1 MKPTLLAALAAT
13 ALLAAPAV
21 AQQAAP
27 AAAGPNTVTFTD
39 LADMPGLT
47 DPSQKNHFTVGIS
60 DPQVDVQFKVDCS
73 PGGSSLFVLHKDKV
87 CGISG
92 TGNVINPNNKQELP
106 RTQYMG
112 GYDVGQN
119 GVANGETIAINYLA
133 LGNVAA
139 QSGVQFGGSLHMR
152 ASLNATGLTGIEQKI
167 SDKLGLNTTDTT
179 IDKRLD
185 TVTLDGF
192 VVPGAGLPSDKG
204 CTWDGQMVFAYQTS
218 SWFLDL
224 QATCGTD
231 KYALKGNMPWTA
243 TKGVSNQMQYDLNL
257 TLPNANSQ
265 GDDSLFAAGG
275 GGDLFAAVDGIKGT
289 IIQKNSNN
297 VTIKVDG
304 QDTDTPSRVD
314 ASGTLIGTN
323 VSLNAVRSL
332 AVIFGILSD
341 NLFGA

>member
-1 MKPTLLAALAAT
+1 MKSVLLAAAAAM
-13 ALLAAPAV
+13 ALVSAPAF
-21 AQQAAP
+21 AQQAATT
-27 AAAGPNTVTFTD
+27 NTVTFTD

-60 DPQVDVQFKVDCS
+60 DPQVDMQFKVDCS
-73 PGGSSLFVLHKDKV
+73 AGGSQLLFLHKDKV

-92 TGNVINPNNKQELP
+92 TGSVINPNNKQELP
-106 RTQYMG
+106 RTQYLG
-112 GYDVGQN
+112 GFDVAQN
-119 GVANGETIAINYLA
+119 GVANAQTIAINYLA

-139 QSGVQFGGSLHMR
+139 QSGVQFGGSMHMR
-152 ASLNATGLTGIEQKI
+152 ASLNATGLSGIEQKI

-192 VVPGAGLPSDKG
+192 MVPGAGLPSDKG

-218 SWFLDL
+218 SWFMDL
-224 QATCGTD
+224 QAQCGTD

-265 GDDSLFAAGG
+265 GDDSLFAASGN
-275 GGDLFAAVDGIKGT
+275 GDLFASVDGIKGT

-314 ASGTLIGTN
+314 ASGSLIGTN